1 MANLWVKKSIADLK
15 AEAFDSSEGGLKR
28 TLSATNLVLLGIG
41 AVIGA
46 GFFGLTG
53 EASARYAGPAI
64 SVSFI
69 LGGIVCAFA
78 GLCYA
83 EMASTVPV
91 AGSAYT
97 YAYATM
103 GEFIAWLIG
112 WDLILEYMV
121 GATTVAINWSGYVS
135 SFLHDRGIDL
145 PARLLSSPGTIMIEH
160 EHRFSFPP
168 PGSPSASPRARGD
181 SARGSRAD
189 LSERLWNRIR
199 RFRRH
204 RPCRRN
210 SPCGRNVHGP

>member
-1 MANLWVKKSIADLK
+1 MANLWVRKSIADLK
-15 AEAFDSSEGGLKR
+15 AEAADTSGEGLKR
-28 TLSATNLVLLGIG
+28 TLTGTNLILLGIG

-53 EASARYAGPAI
+53 EASATFAGPAI
-64 SVSFI
+64 PISFV

-121 GATTVAINWSGYVS
+121 GATTVAIGWSGYVTS
-135 SFLHDRGIDL
+135 VLHDFGIDI
-145 PARLLSSPGTIMIEH
+145 PARFTSSPGTLMIEIPNAVADKLH
-160 EHRFSFPP
+160 MRHGWTALSTVKELLEKNEIDFAAFNQV
-168 PGSPSASPRARGD
+168 SA
-181 SARGSRAD
+181 
-189 LSERLWNRIR
+189 
-199 RFRRH
+199 
-204 RPCRRN
+204 
-210 SPCGRNVHGP
+210 